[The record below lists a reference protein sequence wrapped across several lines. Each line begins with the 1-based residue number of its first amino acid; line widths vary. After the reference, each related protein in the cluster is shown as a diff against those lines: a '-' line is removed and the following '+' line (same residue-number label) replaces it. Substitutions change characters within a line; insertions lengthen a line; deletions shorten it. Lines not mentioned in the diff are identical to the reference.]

1 MDQQVVTKSQ
11 DIKYTSKTLQLYEP
25 ITLQNETDLKSIL
38 ESAEPLYEYR
48 TIVALK
54 KSQRKQQSVLQ
65 VLLILHTL
73 QCKNDQLFQVSFIFL
88 QLRV

>member
-1 MDQQVVTKSQ
+1 MTKSQ
-11 DIKYTSKTLQLYEP
+11 DIKYTSKTSQLYEP

-54 KSQRKQQSVLQ
+54 KKPKKAA
-65 VLLILHTL
+65 I
-73 QCKNDQLFQVSFIFL
+73 SFTSTPNFTHL
-88 QLRV
+88 TM